1 MPTVGG
7 AASGELPENPDLSAD
22 DYGAVGSVGQYEPE
36 EDTMRVGFIGLG
48 SMGSAMAARLI
59 DAGHELSIWNRS
71 SGPAEQL
78 TQRGAHRL
86 DTPAE
91 AFSGDAVLTMLAD
104 DDSVR
109 AVVLAN
115 DALKRAPNKKLVHVV
130 MSTISVAFARE
141 LERAHAAAGLAY
153 VAAPV
158 LGRPEVAAAGKLN
171 IIAAGWADAI
181 ERVKPLLDVIGQKTW
196 VLGAEPHKANVA
208 KLSMNFLIGAA
219 IEAMAEAVTL
229 AERYEVEPAKL
240 MALITGTLFSAPVYA
255 TYGALILKGEFMP
268 ANFKLTLGLK
278 DMRLALAAGET
289 AGVPM
294 PFASI
299 VRDNL
304 VDAIGHGDADKDW
317 SAVALVARRRAGL
330 DGGTRRR

>member
-1 MPTVGG
+1 MK
-7 AASGELPENPDLSAD
+7 
-22 DYGAVGSVGQYEPE
+22 
-36 EDTMRVGFIGLG
+36 VGFIGLG
-48 SMGSAMAARLI
+48 AMGSAMAARLI
-59 DAGHELSIWNRS
+59 DAGHEVAVWNRS
-71 SGPAEQL
+71 PGPTEQL
-78 TQRGAHRL
+78 AQRGAHRL
-86 DTPAE
+86 DNPAD

-104 DDSVR
+104 DAAVR
-109 AVVLAN
+109 TVVLAN
-115 DALKRAPNKKLVHVV
+115 DALKRAPNKKLVHVA
-130 MSTISVAFARE
+130 MSTLSVAFARE
-141 LERAHAAAGLAY
+141 LEQAHAAAGLAY

-158 LGRPEVAAAGKLN
+158 LGRPDVAAAGKLN
-171 IIAAGWADAI
+171 IIAAGAAEAI

-196 VLGAEPHKANVA
+196 LLGAEPHKANVA

-229 AERYEVEPAKL
+229 AECYEVAPGKL
-240 MALITGTLFSAPVYA
+240 MELLTGTLFAAPVYA
-255 TYGALILKGEFMP
+255 TYGGLILKGGFMP

-304 VDAIGHGDADKDW
+304 VDAIGHGDGDKDW
-317 SAVALVARRRAGL
+317 SAVSLVARRRAGL
-330 DGGTRRR
+330 DGGSRRR

>member
-1 MPTVGG
+1 
-7 AASGELPENPDLSAD
+7 
-22 DYGAVGSVGQYEPE
+22 VGQFKPE
-36 EDTMRVGFIGLG
+36 EDTMKVGFIGLG
-48 SMGSAMAARLI
+48 SMGSAMAIRLI
-59 DAGHELSIWNRS
+59 DAGHEVFVWNRS
-71 SGPAEQL
+71 SGPAEAIVR
-78 TQRGAHRL
+78 RGAHRL
-86 DTPAE
+86 DNPEGT
-91 AFSGDAVLTMLAD
+91 FSSDAVLTMLAD
-104 DDSVR
+104 DDAVR
-109 AVVLAN
+109 AVLLAS

-130 MSTISVAFARE
+130 MSTVSVAFARE

-158 LGRPEVAAAGKLN
+158 LGRPDVAAAGKLN
-171 IIAAGWADAI
+171 VLAAGAADAI

-229 AERYEVEPAKL
+229 AERYEVEPGKL
-240 MALITGTLFSAPVYA
+240 MALLTGTLFSAPVYA
-255 TYGALILKGEFMP
+255 TYGGLILKGEFMP

-278 DMRLALAAGET
+278 DMRLALAAGE
-289 AGVPM
+289 AVGVPL

-330 DGGTRRR
+330 DGGARRR